1 MVHLP
6 SPGTHRTGREY
17 ELGYAR
23 RALTTSWLRIDAQFA
38 LRIGAQPALRGVGYH
53 VRTHR

>member
-6 SPGTHRTGREY
+6 SPGIHRTGREY
-17 ELGYAR
+17 ELGYAW
-23 RALTTSWLRIDAQFA
+23 RALTTFSLRIDAQFA

>member
-17 ELGYAR
+17 ELGYAGWT
-23 RALTTSWLRIDAQFA
+23 LTTSSLRIGAQFV
-38 LRIGAQPALRGVGYH
+38 LCIGAQPALRGVGYH